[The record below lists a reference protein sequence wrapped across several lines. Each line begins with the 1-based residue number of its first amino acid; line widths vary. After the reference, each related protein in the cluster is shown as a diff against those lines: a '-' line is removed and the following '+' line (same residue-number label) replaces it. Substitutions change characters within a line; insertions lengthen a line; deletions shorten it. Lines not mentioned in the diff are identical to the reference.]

1 MPLGLALH
9 ADGDTGHDVLQM
21 QGSRTDVYLEFNGNA
36 LELTRLSD
44 GAMLSLQN
52 AEAIAFDSGDTVI
65 LAHNVTEGI
74 LGRLFHTFLGRDAT
88 STEWQLGRKALASEV
103 DPDII
108 LYWFQQRAGLDA
120 LSNSDYIQTIFSQ
133 SFGRQAT
140 EAELNAQLLRLEN
153 NQISREWLAV
163 EMAQTTEAEIH
174 LVGSVMLQEGWV

>member
-1 MPLGLALH
+1 
-9 ADGDTGHDVLQM
+9 
-21 QGSRTDVYLEFNGNA
+21 
-36 LELTRLSD
+36 
-44 GAMLSLQN
+44 
-52 AEAIAFDSGDTVI
+52 FDSGDTVI

-74 LGRLFHTFLGRDAT
+74 LGRLFHTLLGRDAT
-88 STEWQLGRKALASEV
+88 SAEWQLGREALASEV
-103 DPDII
+103 NPDII
-108 LYWFQQRAGLDA
+108 LDWFQQKAGLDA

-163 EMAQTTEAEIH
+163 EVAQTTEAEIH